1 MSVADIGIAGV
12 VPGEIAGVR
21 HGVEH
26 GVKRDGERRDD
37 VRGVERDVTH
47 DVTRDVTRDVAD
59 GPADPAAVPDAL
71 FVPRAAAVADHDA
84 ADVPHLSH
92 AVQAWL
98 RLRHNKTAIAAAI
111 VLVSLFVVAFSAPVL
126 APADPNAQKV
136 EYANLPPYWFSDAAE
151 QYRLIGAQN
160 QHFVLGTDQFGR
172 DLLSRLLYGTRISLT
187 ISLVAAVLDI
197 AIGVTWGLVSGLASR
212 RVDDLMQRV
221 LEIISGVPSLIVVV
235 LMLLV
240 FQPGLVSIIV
250 AMAITFWITMARVVR
265 GQTLQIRSLEYVQAA
280 IVLGTPRAAIA
291 VRHVLPNILNLIII
305 RLMFSI
311 PTAIFFETFLSF
323 IGVGMKIPNASIG
336 TLLNDGFKVV
346 RIYPY
351 QMWIPAAVLCVI
363 MLSFNLCADGLRDV
377 LDPKMRG

>member
-1 MSVADIGIAGV
+1 MSAI
-12 VPGEIAGVR
+12 
-21 HGVEH
+21 
-26 GVKRDGERRDD
+26 
-37 VRGVERDVTH
+37 
-47 DVTRDVTRDVAD
+47 
-59 GPADPAAVPDAL
+59 DPAAIPQSL
-71 FVPRAAAVADHDA
+71 FVPRTAGPSGHDA
-84 ADVPHLSH
+84 VDVPHRSH
-92 AVQAWL
+92 AAAAWA
-98 RLRHNKTAIAAAI
+98 RLRHNKTAIAAFA
-111 VLVSLFVVAFSAPVL
+111 VLVVLFAVAFSAPFL
-126 APADPNAQKV
+126 APSDPNAQRV
-136 EYANLPPYWFSDAAE
+136 EYANLPPYWLPSAGARYA
-151 QYRLIGAQN
+151 QLGAQGR
-160 QHFVLGTDQFGR
+160 HFLLGTDQFGR
-172 DLLSRLLYGTRISLT
+172 DLLSRLLYGTRISLI

-197 AIGVTWGLVSGLASR
+197 AIGVTWGLVSGLAPR

-221 LEIISGVPSLIVVV
+221 LEVISGVPSLIVVV

-280 IVLGTPRAAIA
+280 IVLGTPRAVIA
-291 VRHVLPNILNLIII
+291 WRHVLPNIANLIII

-363 MLSFNLCADGLRDV
+363 MLSFNLCADGLRDAF
-377 LDPKMRG
+377 DPKMRG

>member
-1 MSVADIGIAGV
+1 MTAVDIAGDGVAGVTDVARAAATNSSVADSRATVIDIHAADIRAADSTN
-12 VPGEIAGVR
+12 PA
-21 HGVEH
+21 
-26 GVKRDGERRDD
+26 
-37 VRGVERDVTH
+37 TQ
-47 DVTRDVTRDVAD
+47 VATQ
-59 GPADPAAVPDAL
+59 PIDPSTIPDSL
-71 FVPRAAAVADHDA
+71 FVPRTRTADNHDTV
-84 ADVPHLSH
+84 DVPHISH
-92 AVQAWL
+92 AAQAWL
-98 RLRHNKTAIAAAI
+98 RLRHNKTAIAAGI
-111 VLVSLFVVAFSAPVL
+111 VLVALFIVAFSAPIL

-136 EYANLPPYWFSDAAE
+136 EYANLPPYWLGGAASK
-151 QYRLIGAQN
+151 YAAIGAQN
-160 QHFVLGTDQFGR
+160 QHFLLGTDQFGR
-172 DLLSRLLYGTRISLT
+172 DLFSRLLYGTRISLI

-212 RVDDLMQRV
+212 RVDDLMQRI

-363 MLSFNLCADGLRDV
+363 MLAFNLCADGLRDA

>member
-1 MSVADIGIAGV
+1 MTAVDIASDGVVGVTNVARSAATNSRVADI
-12 VPGEIAGVR
+12 
-21 HGVEH
+21 
-26 GVKRDGERRDD
+26 
-37 VRGVERDVTH
+37 RGTVT
-47 DVTRDVTRDVAD
+47 DSRATDVALSAN
-59 GPADPAAVPDAL
+59 PTTVTQATTQPIDPSTIPDSL
-71 FVPRAAAVADHDA
+71 FVPRARTADNHDTV
-84 ADVPHLSH
+84 DVPHISH
-92 AVQAWL
+92 AAQAWL
-98 RLRHNKTAIAAAI
+98 RLRHNKTAIAAGI
-111 VLVSLFVVAFSAPVL
+111 VLIALFIIAFSAPIL
-126 APADPNAQKV
+126 APSDPNAQKV
-136 EYANLPPYWFSDAAE
+136 EYANLPPYWLSGAANK
-151 QYRLIGAQN
+151 YALIGAQN
-160 QHFVLGTDQFGR
+160 QHFLLGTDQFGR
-172 DLLSRLLYGTRISLT
+172 DLFSRLLYGTRISLI

-212 RVDDLMQRV
+212 RVDDLMQRI

-363 MLSFNLCADGLRDV
+363 MLAFNLCADGLRDA